1 MNRRSAADS
10 KQKILN
16 AAINVFSEHGY
27 DGTSMRMIAGKA
39 DISVGGLYLY
49 YENKESLY
57 STLMEKVLED
67 VSREM
72 EEAIEKIPDPVTAM
86 RTLIHMRLQYARKN
100 KELIIANTREHK
112 FALRD
117 DVRTRFFERQRRLIQ
132 RTVERGI
139 ASGDFAPCDVGEATK
154 VIMGVVRGFV
164 FSFVVDTDNLFSGEE
179 CSRLLLDGLRSR
191 NDGERTR

>member
-16 AAINVFSEHGY
+16 AAISVFSEHGY

-72 EEAIEKIPDPVTAM
+72 EEVIEKIPDPVIAM
-86 RTLIHMRLQYARKN
+86 RTLIHMRLQYARRN

-139 ASGDFAPCDVGEATK
+139 ASGDFAPCDAGEATK

-179 CSRLLLDGLRSR
+179 CSRLLLDGLRNR
-191 NDGERTR
+191 EDGERAR

>member
-39 DISVGGLYLY
+39 GISVGGLYLY
-49 YENKESLY
+49 HENKESLY

-132 RTVERGI
+132 RTLERGI
-139 ASGDFAPCDVGEATK
+139 VSGDFAPCDVGEATK

-164 FSFVVDTDNLFSGEE
+164 FSFVVDTDNRFSGEE

-191 NDGERTR
+191 DDGERAR

>member
-10 KQKILN
+10 RQKILN
-16 AAINVFSEHGY
+16 AAISVFSDHGY

-49 YENKESLY
+49 YENKETLY

-86 RTLIHMRLQYARKN
+86 KTLIHMRLQYARRN
-100 KELIIANTREHK
+100 KELIIAYTRQHK
-112 FALRD
+112 FAVGD
-117 DVRTRFFERQRRLIQ
+117 DVRTRYFERQRRLIQ

-139 ASGDFAPCDVGEATK
+139 ASGDFARCDAGEATK

-179 CSRLLLDGLRSR
+179 CIRMLLDGLRSR
-191 NDGERTR
+191 DKGESAR

>member
-10 KQKILN
+10 REKILN
-16 AAINVFSEHGY
+16 AAISVFSEHGY
-27 DGTSMRMIAGKA
+27 DGTSMRMIAAKA
-39 DISVGGLYLY
+39 GISVGGLYLY
-49 YENKESLY
+49 YQNKESLY

-72 EEAIEKIPDPVTAM
+72 EEAVEKLGDPIAALKV
-86 RTLIHMRLQYARKN
+86 LIQMRLQYARKN
-100 KELIIANTREHK
+100 RELIIANTREHR
-112 FALRD
+112 FVLGA
-117 DVRTRFFERQRRLIQ
+117 DVRTRFFDRQRRLIE

-139 ASGDFAPCDVGEATK
+139 ASGDFAPCDSGEAAK

-164 FSFVVDTDNLFSGEE
+164 FSFVVDTENLFSGEE

-191 NDGERTR
+191 GAMEGGR